1 MSYCVIKSQFLFN
14 TSIHSSAALCCASV
28 YRLQS
33 QVHEVVDVMKD
44 NIGKVMDRG
53 DRLDDLHDKSG
64 SFHIMSHDYHRFPQI
79 A

>member
-1 MSYCVIKSQFLFN
+1 MSHCVIKSQFLL
-14 TSIHSSAALCCASV
+14 SIHSSAAQCCAAM

-64 SFHIMSHDYHRFPQI
+64 SFHIMSLDYHRFTQI

>member
-1 MSYCVIKSQFLFN
+1 MRNGAAQFCP
-14 TSIHSSAALCCASV
+14 AV

-64 SFHIMSHDYHRFPQI
+64 SLHKMSHGYHL
-79 A
+79 

>member
-1 MSYCVIKSQFLFN
+1 MRN
-14 TSIHSSAALCCASV
+14 GAAQCCAAM

-64 SFHIMSHDYHRFPQI
+64 SFRIMACDYHL
-79 A
+79 